1 MKINKW
7 IRGGKALAGSIA
19 CCLALAGCLREEFS
33 EAGSEISPEEG
44 RTYGLGFTIA
54 ATSLGDNGMRYGND
68 LENYINPAQ
77 FRILFL
83 DEDGNFRFEFSQYKY
98 EEKDEEGNLITDP
111 KEKKLKDGLRLEPL
125 YQTNGSAVSQW
136 FVRIPTDDL
145 SDEDLKLITD
155 NNFKI
160 AVMANWP
167 DNTFYGEGSNI
178 NTNFLQ
184 GKEQQIANRLAHCHN
199 DEPYTRD
206 KDKGDGIFASYK
218 PFLGPDNS
226 GITSPDNLNQMSVS
240 MDWVHD
246 YYEDYPTDAGKYT
259 AAEADIRRDYKLP
272 TNGRP
277 YIDGRS
283 GRRYYNM
290 WYIWNF
296 GGSRN
301 HDKEIFYETSDDGLL
316 QAWMDRNDNEGW
328 AYQVHRRIDNVES
341 DSPTV
346 NKVNLYGIVGV
357 YQYKGSNNIG
367 SGEYDGVIFA
377 SKDNSESNYTAVETP
392 DGIGFMMP
400 RIGNIWQFKDTRGSA
415 DSGDHFAGR
424 KIYEQIPSGS
434 SERNDQYGY
443 FKIPLAA
450 DGILRFKVAAI
461 LGGAD
466 GNNPHNVA
474 IGIHY
479 GANASFDTD
488 EGLKTN
494 ADRRYVLNVC
504 NAEENIKGETDKV
517 YGTERKAKMETEV
530 LASDVKDNV
539 LTPIQIIDFPVQIT
553 ERVQDAYIYALAE
566 NKNDRLV
573 IYEIEYIKNVHLAD
587 VERDGIQVSK
597 EQPIPMYGIQDFDP
611 IGAYWTPGELFNL
624 SSYSGSHTGQY
635 NYKWISLLRSVA
647 KVELTI
653 AKAPFKEEPQ
663 YIYMRSM
670 NRTARLNPIDVM
682 TPTNQIWY
690 GDAAHNIVGIKQE
703 TVNIQTYGPMYE
715 KLDKELPLAEKMQ
728 RFHNRLAWFFGIWQ
742 HEVSGISDPAGAS
755 RKWNWNGLP
764 INYNN
769 SIPSPRVFNPHI
781 NRSDYT
787 HFHKEG
793 EDSENWYYTLYMPE
807 KHMTDPNKPG
817 DMAEAPKCLRIEMR
831 WEGVNDD
838 SNLDDNASYRIYFA
852 DPLKGGHLVGI
863 YNRDDYENVDNTPG
877 MPYNGAY
884 ENDLENLKTFW
895 PIVRNHVYEVTV
907 SGINQG
913 DIKFEVKGPEEREVE
928 IEFD

>member
-33 EAGSEISPEEG
+33 EAGSEVSPEEG
-44 RTYGLGFTIA
+44 RTYGLGFSIA

-98 EEKDEEGNLITDP
+98 DEIDQEKNIITDP
-111 KEKKLKDGLRLEPL
+111 KQKKLKGGLRLEPL

-155 NNFKI
+155 NKFKI

-167 DNTFYGEGSNI
+167 DETFKGEGSNI
-178 NTNFLQ
+178 NTNFLIP
-184 GKEQQIANRLAHCHN
+184 GTEQQIANRLAHCHN

-206 KDKGDGIFASYK
+206 KNADYGIYKSYE
-218 PFLGPDNS
+218 PFLGPDN
-226 GITSPDNLNQMSVS
+226 DEALNQMSVS
-240 MDWVHD
+240 MDWVKDHYAYVD
-246 YYEDYPTDAGKYT
+246 GTQLASDEEKYDMAED
-259 AAEADIRRDYKLP
+259 DIRNGFNPSRDGEY
-272 TNGRP
+272 RP

-283 GRRYYNM
+283 GRRYFNM

-296 GGSRN
+296 GGKNNDPEVKFENS
-301 HDKEIFYETSDDGLL
+301 DKEKEGHSYYNGKTKE
-316 QAWMDRNDNEGW
+316 WVDRNENYGW
-328 AYQVHRRIDNVES
+328 ASYFS
-341 DSPTV
+341 
-346 NKVNLYGIVGV
+346 
-357 YQYKGSNNIG
+357 SNNTAILSKTG
-367 SGEYDGVIFA
+367 NYDGVIFA
-377 SKDNSESNYTAVETP
+377 SN
-392 DGIGFMMP
+392 
-400 RIGNIWQFKDTRGSA
+400 GSA
-415 DSGDHFAGR
+415 DFKLTEEPPYGFGVEMPCLGGNKSSADNQAIRNKHMSGEQDVFAFLD
-424 KIYEQIPSGS
+424 
-434 SERNDQYGY
+434 NDPKEGTTDDAKTNPLYGY

-450 DGILRFKVAAI
+450 DGMLRIK
-461 LGGAD
+461 LGAKCGD
-466 GNNPHNVA
+466 DINDVNHRVSL
-474 IGIHY
+474 GIHY
-479 GANASFDTD
+479 GARAADVAKNQERRETFDII
-488 EGLKTN
+488 TN
-494 ADRRYVLNVC
+494 GAQ
-504 NAEENIKGETDKV
+504 GESYAVEYD
-517 YGTERKAKMETEV
+517 YEV
-530 LASDVKDNV
+530 K
-539 LTPIQIIDFPVQIT
+539 IT
-553 ERVQDAYIYALAE
+553 ERVQDAYLYALCD
-566 NKNDRLV
+566 NPNDRLI
-573 IYEIEYIKNVHLAD
+573 IYEIEYIKNIHLAD

-624 SSYSGSHTGQY
+624 SSYSGSHSGNY

-647 KVELTI
+647 KVELKI

-690 GDAAHNIVGIKQE
+690 GDGNNNIAGIKQE
-703 TVNIQTYGPMYE
+703 TQNIQEYGPMFENIKRNDDDAMAY
-715 KLDKELPLAEKMQ
+715 
-728 RFHNRLAWFFGIWQ
+728 FHNRLAWFFGIWR
-742 HEVSGISDPAGAS
+742 HPSVGISDPKDPS
-755 RKWNWNGLP
+755 KKWNWNGKNLT
-764 INYNN
+764 Y
-769 SIPSPRVFNPHI
+769 SGLSSPRVFNPHI

-793 EDSENWYYTLYMPE
+793 EDDSYWYYTLYMPE

-852 DPLKGGHLVGI
+852 DPLKGGKPFGS
-863 YNRDDYENVDNTPG
+863 YNRDNYENVD
-877 MPYNGAY
+877 GAY

-913 DIKFEVKGPEEREVE
+913 DIQFEVRGAATRDVD
-928 IEFD
+928 ITFN